1 MAGRVLELEEVVDGV
16 DPLAKGISEKYLSW
30 EAHRKPWLNEKR
42 ELRNYVFQTD
52 TRKTTNANLPW
63 KNSTTTPKLCQIRD
77 NLHANYMAALFPHDD
92 WLNWQAEDRESAEG
106 EKRQMIESYMKNKT
120 RVSHFRAT
128 ISKMIYD
135 YIDYGNVFGTVEYV
149 NETRTDDNGDEIPGY
164 VGPKAVR
171 ISPNDIVF
179 NPTADDFGLTPKI
192 IRTVKTTG
200 ELRADI
206 DDHPEEGWKED
217 IFDLIIQ
224 NREKLQGISP
234 ADMNKS
240 DGYIIDGFGSIH
252 HYYES
257 GYIELLEFRGDL
269 YNEHTKKFLKDHIIT
284 VVDRLHIVRI
294 KKNPSWRPSG
304 SIRHVGWRLRPD
316 NLYAMGPLDNLV
328 GLQYRIDH
336 LENLKADVF
345 DQIAHPIT
353 KVKGFVEDWTYQPG
367 ERVYLGDDG
376 DIEHMRPDTTAL
388 NADNQIA
395 VLEQRM
401 EEMAGAPK
409 NAMGI
414 RTPGE
419 KTLGEV
425 QILDNASGRIFQS
438 KISFFEDMFLEEILN
453 DMLEISRR
461 NINEKDIVRTID
473 DQTGVALFNE
483 VTPQNLSGV
492 GRIYPQG
499 ARHFT
504 QKANLAQN
512 LLSFANSAIGQDPS
526 ISVHISGKKMARLF
540 EELLDLERFGLV
552 KDNIRIEEQHET
564 QQAANFAQRDLE
576 ETEALT
582 NELATGISDV
592 EAEQQAEAATAE
604 QQADTGGV
612 GSAPIG

>member
-1 MAGRVLELEEVVDGV
+1 MAGRTLELDEVIAGV
-16 DPLAKGISEKYLSW
+16 DPMAKGIAEKYLSW

-106 EKRQMIESYMKNKT
+106 QKRQMIESYMKNKT

-128 ISKMIYD
+128 ISKMVYD
-135 YIDYGNVFGTVEYV
+135 YIDFGNVFGTVEYV
-149 NETRTDDNGDEIPGY
+149 NETRTDDNEEEIPGY

-171 ISPNDIVF
+171 ISPYDIVF
-179 NPTADDFGLTPKI
+179 NPTADSFGDTPKI
-192 IRTVKTTG
+192 IRAVKTLG
-200 ELRADI
+200 ELEADI
-206 DDHPEEGWKED
+206 DDHPEDGWKKE
-217 IFDLIIQ
+217 IFDLVVQ
-224 NREKLQGISP
+224 NREKLQSISP

-240 DGYIIDGFGSIH
+240 DAYIIDGFGSVH

-257 GYIELLEFRGDL
+257 GFVELLEFRGDL
-269 YNEHTKKFLKDHIIT
+269 YNEHTKEFLKDHIIT
-284 VVDRLHIVRI
+284 VVDRLHIVRLQQ
-294 KKNPSWRPSG
+294 NPSWRPAG

-376 DIEHMRPDTTAL
+376 DIEHLRPDVTAL
-388 NADNQIA
+388 NADTQI
-395 VLEQRM
+395 EQLKNTM
-401 EEMAGAPK
+401 EDMAGAPK
-409 NAMGI
+409 TAMGI

-425 QILDNASGRIFQS
+425 QLLDNASGRIFQN
-438 KISFFEDMFLEEILN
+438 KISFFEDLFLEELLN

-473 DQTGVALFNE
+473 DKTGTALFNE
-483 VTPQNLSGV
+483 ITPQDLSGV

-499 ARHFT
+499 ARHFA
-504 QKANLAQN
+504 QKATMMQN
-512 LLSFANSAIGQDPS
+512 LLGLASSPLGADPAV
-526 ISVHISGKKMARLF
+526 SVHISGKKMARLI
-540 EELLDLERFGLV
+540 EEALDLERFGLV
-552 KDNIRIEEQHET
+552 KDNVRLEEQHET
-564 QQAANFAQRDLE
+564 QQTANFAQRDLQ

-582 NELATGISDV
+582 NELATGISD
-592 EAEQQAEAATAE
+592 AEAQE
-604 QQADTGGV
+604 QAAA
-612 GSAPIG
+612 GSMDGAPPF

>member
-1 MAGRVLELEEVVDGV
+1 MSGRTLNLEEVISGV
-16 DPLAKGISEKYLSW
+16 DPMAKGIAEKYISW
-30 EAHRKPWLNEKR
+30 EAHRRPWLDEKR

-52 TRKTTNANLPW
+52 TRKTSNAQLPW

-92 WLNWQAEDRESAEG
+92 WLNWQAEDRESADG
-106 EKRQMIESYMKNKT
+106 AKRTMIESYMKNKT

-128 ISKMIYD
+128 ISKMVYD

-149 NETRTDDNGDEIPGY
+149 DETRVDDEGQEIPGY

-179 NPTADDFGLTPKI
+179 NPVADDFGRTPKI
-192 IRTVKTTG
+192 IRSLLTLGDLKS
-200 ELRADI
+200 DI

-217 IFDLIIQ
+217 IFDLVVQ
-224 NREKLQGISP
+224 NRERLQSISP

-240 DGYIIDGFGSIH
+240 DGFIIDGFGSIH
-252 HYYES
+252 HYYSS
-257 GYIELLEFRGDL
+257 GFVELLEFRGDL
-269 YNEHTKKFLKDHIIT
+269 YNEHTKEFFKDHIIT
-284 VVDRLHIVRI
+284 VVDRLHIVRLQ
-294 KKNPSWRPSG
+294 KNPSWRPAG
-304 SIRHVGWRLRPD
+304 AIRHAGWRLRQD

-328 GLQYRIDH
+328 GMQYRIDH

-367 ERVYLGDDG
+367 ERIYLGDDG
-376 DIEHMRPDTTAL
+376 DVEHMRPDVTAL
-388 NADNQIA
+388 NADTQIS
-395 VLEQRM
+395 VLEARM

-425 QILDNASGRIFQS
+425 QILDNASGRIFQN
-438 KISFFEDMFLEEILN
+438 KISFFEDMFLEELLN

-461 NINEKDIVRTID
+461 NISEKDVVRTID
-473 DQTGVALFNE
+473 DVTGVQLFNE
-483 VTPQNLSGV
+483 ITPKDLSGI

-499 ARHFT
+499 ARHFA
-504 QKANLAQN
+504 QKANLMQN
-512 LLSFANSAIGQDPS
+512 LQSFANSPLGQDPAVN
-526 ISVHISGKKMARLF
+526 VHISGKKMARLL
-540 EELLDLERFGLV
+540 EELLDMERFGLV
-552 KDNIRIEEQHET
+552 KDNVRVEEQHET
-564 QQAANFAQRDLE
+564 QQAVNFAQRDIE
-576 ETEALT
+576 ETEEIT
-582 NELATGISDV
+582 NELATGGID
-592 EAEQQAEAATAE
+592 EEQAAASSLDG
-604 QQADTGGV
+604 ALTG
-612 GSAPIG
+612 

>member
-1 MAGRVLELEEVVDGV
+1 
-16 DPLAKGISEKYLSW
+16 
-30 EAHRKPWLNEKR
+30 
-42 ELRNYVFQTD
+42 
-52 TRKTTNANLPW
+52 
-63 KNSTTTPKLCQIRD
+63 
-77 NLHANYMAALFPHDD
+77 
-92 WLNWQAEDRESAEG
+92 
-106 EKRQMIESYMKNKT
+106 
-120 RVSHFRAT
+120 
-128 ISKMIYD
+128 
-135 YIDYGNVFGTVEYV
+135 
-149 NETRTDDNGDEIPGY
+149 
-164 VGPKAVR
+164 
-171 ISPNDIVF
+171 
-179 NPTADDFGLTPKI
+179 
-192 IRTVKTTG
+192 
-200 ELRADI
+200 
-206 DDHPEEGWKED
+206 
-217 IFDLIIQ
+217 
-224 NREKLQGISP
+224 
-234 ADMNKS
+234 MNKS

-257 GYIELLEFRGDL
+257 GYVELLEFRGDL
-269 YNEHTKKFLKDHIIT
+269 YNEHTKEFLKDHIIT

-294 KKNPSWRPSG
+294 QKNPSWRPNG
-304 SIRHVGWRLRPD
+304 AIRHVGWRLRPD

-336 LENLKADVF
+336 LENLKADIF

-353 KVKGFVEDWTYQPG
+353 KVRGFVEDWTYQPG

-453 DMLEISRR
+453 DMLEIARR

-473 DQTGVALFNE
+473 DISGVALFNE
-483 VTPQNLSGV
+483 VTPQDLSGV

-499 ARHFT
+499 ARHFA

-512 LLSFANSAIGQDPS
+512 LTGFANSAIGQDPAV
-526 ISVHISGKKMARLF
+526 SVHISGKKIARLF
-540 EELLDLERFGLV
+540 EELMDLERFGLV
-552 KDNIRIEEQHET
+552 KDNVRVEEQHET
-564 QQAANFAQRDLE
+564 QQALQFAQRDLQ

-582 NELATGISDV
+582 NELATGISD
-592 EAEQQAEAATAE
+592 EEAEAAS
-604 QQADTGGV
+604 GGV
-612 GSAPIG
+612 DGAPPL